1 MYPGIRFVVAKGV
14 CGGECGGIGWEREN
28 EIDGDEVKVDGK
40 SVDLIGAGAYG
51 RGVCGEDCGCG
62 ID

>member
-1 MYPGIRFVVAKGV
+1 M
-14 CGGECGGIGWEREN
+14 GWEREN

>member
-1 MYPGIRFVVAKGV
+1 M
-14 CGGECGGIGWEREN
+14 GWEREN
-28 EIDGDEVKVDGK
+28 EIEVKVDGK
-40 SVDLIGAGAYG
+40 SVGLIGAGAYG